1 MGKPTQGNQKGAQQ
15 HAEGQH
21 GDRTLEALEQAN
33 NSDAAH
39 EGAAANKSQRAAN
52 DPNREGKRSEL
63 AAELHEQMIERG
75 GDGKHRLFEGREQ
88 IEEAEQRSEKT
99 RLSRDA
105 NRHEHDRENFQ
116 IEGGAEGHPRG

>member
-1 MGKPTQGNQKGAQQ
+1 MGKPTKGNQKGAQT

-21 GDRTLEALEQAN
+21 GDKTLEKLEQIN

-39 EGAAANKSQRAAN
+39 EAAAANKSQRAMH
-52 DPNREGKRSEL
+52 DPNRDGKRGEI
-63 AAELHEQMIERG
+63 AAQQHEQMIERG
-75 GDGKHRLFEGREQ
+75 GDGGHRLFEGREQ

-105 NRHEHDRENFQ
+105 NRHSHDREHFQ
-116 IEGGAEGHPRG
+116 IEGGAEGHPKA

>member
-1 MGKPTQGNQKGAQQ
+1 MGKPTQGNQKGAQR

-21 GDRTLEALEQAN
+21 GDKTLEALEQIN

-39 EGAAANKSQRAAN
+39 EAAAANKAQRAVN
-52 DPNREGKRSEL
+52 DPNRDGKRGEI
-63 AAELHEQMIERG
+63 AGEQHEQMLERG
-75 GDGKHRLFEGREQ
+75 GDGRHRLFENREQ
-88 IEEAEQRSEKT
+88 FDEAEMHSEKT

-116 IEGGAEGHPRG
+116 IEGGAESHPRG